1 VRKNEEL
8 LIEIAEL
15 TNDLQRIRADFE
27 NYRKNV
33 ETDKERMANVVKIT
47 TISKLLPLIDDI
59 ERAISHL
66 PTDLAEND
74 WAKGVLALQK
84 KLEAGLA
91 ALGVV
96 RIDAARGTDFNPDVH
111 EAVAFDE
118 NEGEKEVIAEEL
130 RAGYKI
136 GGETLRPAMVKVT
149 RK

>member
-1 VRKNEEL
+1 MRKNEEL